1 MQGNE
6 TRVALRRSAGS
17 VLIPFMVVLLAALGG
32 TGGATTLAQEQAPE
46 KPNIVFIVADD
57 MRVDDIEYMPQTRQ
71 LLSTEGLTFENA
83 FVSHSVCCP
92 SRASILR
99 GQYAHNHG
107 VLNND
112 DGNAFR
118 KFRNLGNEES
128 TVATWLKSGGYRTV
142 LLGKYLN
149 GYGPKTGSETYV
161 PPGWDDW
168 YAKLDKGYYDYQL
181 NENGRVVSYGSSERE
196 YYTDVLAD
204 KARKYVRGAA
214 NDSEP
219 FFMYLAPATPHGP
232 FLPARRH
239 RGEYSNVDA
248 PRPPSFDEADVSDKP
263 KRVRSLPRLGSADE
277 KEIDET
283 YRKRL
288 EMLLSVDDMIAGLI
302 KDLQDTG
309 ELENTYI
316 FFTSDNGFH
325 LGEHRLSL
333 TKKTPYEEAS
343 RVPLVVRGPGVPARG
358 SVEQTT
364 LNSDFAPTMAE
375 LAGVSTPKFV
385 DSRSLASLLDG
396 TPPASWR
403 SAFLLEAWGGPNP
416 SLIYLGVR
424 TGTHKYI
431 ERIEGETELY
441 DLSSD
446 PHELESQHEIAN
458 PALVESIKSRL
469 EALKDC
475 AGESCR
481 DAEDAP

>member
-1 MQGNE
+1 MKK
-6 TRVALRRSAGS
+6 TRVTLRSAGS
-17 VLIPFMVVLLAALGG
+17 VLIPFIVVLLAALGG
-32 TGGATTLAQEQAPE
+32 TGDATTLAQEQEAPH
-46 KPNIVFIVADD
+46 KPNIVFILADD
-57 MRVDDIEYMPQTRQ
+57 MRVDDLEYMPQTRQ
-71 LLSTEGLTFENA
+71 LLSSEGLTFENA
-83 FVSHSVCCP
+83 FVSHSICCP

-107 VLNND
+107 VLTND
-112 DGNAFR
+112 DGSAYLRFR
-118 KFRNLGNEES
+118 KLGNEKS

-142 LLGKYLN
+142 FLGKYFN

-168 YAKLDKGYYDYQL
+168 YAKLDTGYYDYQL
-181 NENGRVVSYGSSERE
+181 NENGRVVSYGSSGRE

-204 KARKYVRGAA
+204 KARKYVRSVAK
-214 NDSEP
+214 DPKP

-232 FLPARRH
+232 FLPAPRH

-248 PRPPSFDEADVSDKP
+248 PRSPSFDEADVSDKP
-263 KRVRSLPRLGSADE
+263 ERVRSLPRLGSTDE

-302 KDLQDTG
+302 KDLRDTG

-358 SVEQTT
+358 GVEQTT

-385 DSRSLASLLDG
+385 DGRSLAPLLEG

-403 SAFLLEAWGGPNP
+403 SAFLLEAWSKNP
-416 SLIYLGVR
+416 KPIYLGVR
-424 TGTHKYI
+424 TGTHKYT
-431 ERIEGETELY
+431 EYKRGETELY

-446 PHELESQHEIAN
+446 PYELESQHKNAN
-458 PALVESIKSRL
+458 PTLVESLKSRL